1 MTMRHLSVI
10 VLLLLAPASP
20 LLGQGTD
27 TSAAVSAAQA
37 AAEPWLH
44 HLDRQQYAQTWDS
57 AAAAFRSA
65 VSKADWKAAVVQ
77 AREPYEPFGARKLIA
92 SQFAT
97 TLPNAP
103 PGQYVILQYETAV
116 AGKRTVI
123 ETVTPKRESN
133 GVARGRLL
141 RPAQVGP
148 PAA

>member
-1 MTMRHLSVI
+1 MKRMTV
-10 VLLLLAPASP
+10 VLLLVLACASP
-20 LLGQGTD
+20 LLGQRAD

-44 HLDRQQYAQTWDS
+44 LLDQQQYAQTWDS
-57 AAAAFRSA
+57 AAAAFRTA

-77 AREPYEPFGARKLIA
+77 ARGPYEPFGTRKLIA
-92 SQFAT
+92 SKFST
-97 TLPNAP
+97 TLPNVP

-133 GVARGRLL
+133 GAWRVAGYYVKPR
-141 RPAQVGP
+141 
-148 PAA
+148 